1 LDVWVVWLLGDDE
14 VVEEARKRRR
24 KRMVSVIYLVKMV
37 MVNLDWLA
45 TCCRELWG
53 KEIYFMTFSNP
64 TRQY

>member
-1 LDVWVVWLLGDDE
+1 VWVVWLLGDDE

-45 TCCRELWG
+45 TCCRE
-53 KEIYFMTFSNP
+53 
-64 TRQY
+64 